1 MATRVIL
8 TINFNNARLLQKQVE
23 LLRKYVK
30 GDFDFYVGD
39 NSTDEY
45 QSACI
50 KRICEDSLSLHH
62 RLNIKEGDPS
72 RHHGMALNNCLDIL
86 RIFGYEQVL
95 VIDHDCM
102 PFKPTDIF
110 GKYIDYD
117 FAGIHQIKGD
127 SVYLAPI
134 VLLINN
140 FTKISDQV
148 NMLPCAHMDTGG
160 SMCDLL
166 KVRKVKYVN
175 EFLKETDTCYYAEVD
190 DSFMHFIK
198 GSGWDNNPNHHNR
211 IESLYLKL
219 EELINENNKT

>member
-1 MATRVIL
+1 MRAIL
-8 TINFNNARLLQKQVE
+8 TINFNNARLLQRQVE

-50 KRICEDSLSLHH
+50 KRVCVDSHSEHI

-72 RHHGMALNNCLDIL
+72 RHHGMALNKCLEQLYTYDQIL
-86 RIFGYEQVL
+86 VL
-95 VIDHDCM
+95 DHDCM

-127 SVYLAPI
+127 NVYLAPI
-134 VLLINN
+134 LFLVNMFDGVYL
-140 FTKISDQV
+140 

-198 GSGWDNNPNHHNR
+198 GSGWDHNPNHQNR
-211 IESLYLKL
+211 IENLYLKL